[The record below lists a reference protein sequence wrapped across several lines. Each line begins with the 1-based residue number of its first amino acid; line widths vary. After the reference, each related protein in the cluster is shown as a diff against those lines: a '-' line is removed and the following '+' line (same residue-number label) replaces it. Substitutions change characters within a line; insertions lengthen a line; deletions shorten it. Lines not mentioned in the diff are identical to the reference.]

1 MVYMKEE
8 IIKLEEELRL
18 AMLTGNVDK
27 LDSLISDSLIFI
39 ATQGEIVT
47 KQMDLDVQKNKIQKM
62 SELIPSEQQIMI
74 NDNCAIV
81 TVKMKMIGT
90 FSNIDISGIY
100 RYIRTWQKI
109 NNHWQIVSGAV
120 IQLAK

>member
-27 LDSLISDSLIFI
+27 LNSLISDSLIFI
-39 ATQGEIVT
+39 APQGEIVT

-62 SELIPSEQQIMI
+62 SELIPSEQQIMV

-81 TVKMKMIGT
+81 TVKMKITGT
-90 FSNIDISGIY
+90 FNNIDISGNY
-100 RYIRTWQKI
+100 RYIRTWQNI
-109 NNHWQIVSGAV
+109 NNYWQIVSGAV
-120 IQLAK
+120 IQLSK